1 MNGGTTVQPDGTPAR
16 EMGRSVRPGCS
27 GRGPATESPHLR
39 KGVRAGQR
47 GSILA
52 MPPYKEQGVVLR
64 SVKLGEADKIVTVM
78 TQGSGKVRAV
88 AKGIRKTTS
97 RFGARL
103 EPGTHVDLMLY
114 RGRGSLDTVTQAEI
128 VNPHRAIRD
137 DLALFAAGET
147 MLEAVDKVAEE
158 HEKNV
163 RLVLLLL
170 GGLRALETR
179 PADPTAVA
187 ESFLLKLLS
196 LSGFHPSL
204 TACAVCGGSD
214 PALWSSGVGGAVCA
228 ADADPGATPVAPDV
242 LGVLTRLAQ
251 ADLTEAGSLPPADDR
266 VRREARA
273 KLFGFTEYHLERRMR
288 SVPMLARVAP

>member
-1 MNGGTTVQPDGTPAR
+1 
-16 EMGRSVRPGCS
+16 
-27 GRGPATESPHLR
+27 
-39 KGVRAGQR
+39 
-47 GSILA
+47 

-64 SVKLGEADKIVTVM
+64 SIKLGEADKIVTIM

-97 RFGARL
+97 RFGGRL
-103 EPGTHVDLMLY
+103 EPFTHVNLMLY

-128 VNPHRAIRD
+128 VAPHRAIRD

-158 HEKNV
+158 HEKNL

-179 PADPTAVA
+179 PPDPTAVA

-196 LSGFHPSL
+196 LSGFHPSV
-204 TACAVCGGSD
+204 TACAVCGGPD
-214 PALWSSGVGGAVCA
+214 HVLWSAGIGGAVCA
-228 ADADPGATPVAPDV
+228 ADADPGAAPVTP
-242 LGVLTRLAQ
+242 GVLDLLARLGQ
-251 ADLTEAGSLPPADDR
+251 ADLTEAGSLEPVDER
-266 VRREARA
+266 IRREARA
-273 KLFGFTEYHLERRMR
+273 KLFGFAEYHLERRMR

>member
-1 MNGGTTVQPDGTPAR
+1 MPA
-16 EMGRSVRPGCS
+16 
-27 GRGPATESPHLR
+27 
-39 KGVRAGQR
+39 
-47 GSILA
+47 
-52 MPPYKEQGVVLR
+52 YKEQGVVLR

-103 EPGTHVDLMLY
+103 EPFTHVSLMLY
-114 RGRGSLDTVTQAEI
+114 RGRGQLDTVTQAEI
-128 VNPHRAIRD
+128 ISPHAALRD

-158 HEKNV
+158 HERNV

-170 GGLRALETR
+170 AGLRALEAR

-187 ESFLLKLLS
+187 ESFMLKLLS

-204 TACAVCGGSD
+204 TACAVCCAAD
-214 PALWSSGVGGAVCA
+214 PQLFNFGLGGAVCA
-228 ADADPGATPVAPDV
+228 GCAEPGSAPVSREALVTLAGLAVADLMDAGATPMPEPRIR
-242 LGVLTRLAQ
+242 G
-251 ADLTEAGSLPPADDR
+251 
-266 VRREARA
+266 EARG
-273 KLFGFTEYHLERRMR
+273 LLYGFAEYHLERRIR
-288 SVPMLARVAP
+288 SLPMLARTAP